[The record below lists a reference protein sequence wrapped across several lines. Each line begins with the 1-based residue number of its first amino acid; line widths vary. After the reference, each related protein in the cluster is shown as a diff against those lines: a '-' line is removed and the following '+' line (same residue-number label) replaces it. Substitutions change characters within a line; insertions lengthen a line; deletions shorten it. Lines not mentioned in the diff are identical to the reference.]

1 LISDKKTAMQS
12 AALLVILGAMLS
24 GCAWIKGKSA
34 SASAQ
39 DSPTTWSPGAGGS
52 NSKQAVVTAGRGA
65 VGRVKSVN
73 ASARFV
79 VISSTVGTLPSLHQ
93 RLNAYR
99 NGLKVAELKVT
110 GPTRDTHTVAD
121 ILAGECQVGDEVTEE

>member
-1 LISDKKTAMQS
+1 MQS
-12 AALLVILGAMLS
+12 VALLVVLAVMLS
-24 GCAWIKGKSA
+24 GCAWFKGKPA

-39 DSPTTWSPGAGGS
+39 DSSATWNSGASGS

-65 VGRVKSVN
+65 IGRVKSVN

-79 VISSTVGTLPSLHQ
+79 VISYTVGTAPSLDQ

-121 ILAGECQVGDEVTEE
+121 ILAGECQVGDEVTED